1 MIIKALFLGI
11 SCASCVVVLLP
22 PVSSIVEKLNKDKI
36 KDFFVTRVGL
46 MDLFF
51 ILASAAVALE
61 TAVYIFFMIFA
72 KSIDA
77 SVLSQLQ
84 DLKAWHALAT
94 FVALY
99 GSVVRIWSSVTLG
112 SLFKYESTLRSGHK
126 LTQAGLYT
134 QLRHP
139 SYTGTILNLTA
150 AHILLWRQGL
160 WVVASFCILRV
171 ASLASFYLRLAE
183 IPLIDTALD
192 LLLDPFIATGSPLGI
207 DPRIGVV
214 VSFAMLI
221 GVILYR
227 IKNEEAKLKERFGAE
242 WDAYASKRR
251 RLIPYVY

>member
-1 MIIKALFLGI
+1 M
-11 SCASCVVVLLP
+11 
-22 PVSSIVEKLNKDKI
+22 LNKDKI
-36 KDFFVTRVGL
+36 KDFFVTRAGL
-46 MDLFF
+46 MNLFF

-84 DLKAWHALAT
+84 DFKAWHALTTLIA
-94 FVALY
+94 VY
-99 GSVVRIWSSVTLG
+99 GCIVRIWSSVTLG
-112 SLFKYESTLRSGHK
+112 KLFTYEPTLRSGHK
-126 LTQAGLYT
+126 LIQAGPYA

-160 WVVASFCILRV
+160 WVVASFCILRI
-171 ASLASFYLRLAE
+171 ASLAAFYLRLAE
-183 IPLIDTALD
+183 VPLINTALD
-192 LLLDPFIATGSPLGI
+192 LLLDPFVATGSPLGI

-214 VSFAMLI
+214 IPFAMLI
-221 GVILYR
+221 GVIMYR
-227 IKNEEAKLKERFGAE
+227 IMNEEASLKERFGAE
-242 WDAYASKRR
+242 WDAYASKRK